1 MSTLLRISSRK
12 TRAIR
17 TSTRVLFLLLG
28 ISLIVMELA
37 VPPVK
42 PLWMVLGLFLAA
54 FLIFFS
60 IIGLSPRIRVS
71 SYGEVLNNTYVH
83 VTASIFVGMGII
95 VASLAYPPVNIM
107 WYAFFNFVG
116 IALVF
121 DAIITSS
128 WNRKKTKKAAKK
140 VETGNTAQP
149 SH

>member
-1 MSTLLRISSRK
+1 MSVLLKISSSK
-12 TRAIR
+12 VRAIR

-28 ISLIVMELA
+28 VGLIIMEMA

-42 PLWMVLGLFLAA
+42 PLWMVFGLFLAA

-71 SYGEVLNNTYVH
+71 AYGEVLNNTYVH
-83 VTASIFVGMGII
+83 VTASLFMGMGII
-95 VASLAYPPVNIM
+95 ITAMVFPPVHMM
-107 WYAFFNFVG
+107 WFAFFNFVG

-128 WNRKKTKKAAKK
+128 WNLKKARKATKKTVSHTAHAA
-140 VETGNTAQP
+140 
-149 SH
+149 H

>member
-1 MSTLLRISSRK
+1 MSVLLRISSRK

-17 TSTRVLFLLLG
+17 TSTRVLFLVLG
-28 ISLIVMELA
+28 FSLIVMELA

-42 PLWMVLGLFLAA
+42 PLWMVLGFFLAA
-54 FLIFFS
+54 FLILFS
-60 IIGLSPRIRVS
+60 IIGLSPRLRVS
-71 SYGEVLNNTYVH
+71 SYGEALNNTYVH
-83 VTASIFVGMGII
+83 VTASLLIGMGII
-95 VASLAYPPVNIM
+95 IASMVHPPVHLM

-128 WNRKKTKKAAKK
+128 WNLKKARKAAK
-140 VETGNTAQP
+140 EQAGNTAQL

>member
-1 MSTLLRISSRK
+1 MSVLLRISSRK
-12 TRAIR
+12 ARAVR
-17 TSTRVLFLLLG
+17 TSTRVLFLLIG
-28 ISLIVMELA
+28 VSLIIMEMA

-42 PLWMVLGLFLAA
+42 PLWMVLGFFLAA

-71 SYGEVLNNTYVH
+71 SYGEVLNNLYVH
-83 VTASIFVGMGII
+83 VTASLFIGTGII
-95 VASLAYPPVNIM
+95 ITSMVYPPVHMM

-116 IALVF
+116 IVLVF

-128 WNRKKTKKAAKK
+128 WSLKKAKK
-140 VETGNTAQP
+140 SANEVTGNTAHV

>member
-1 MSTLLRISSRK
+1 MSAILRISSRK

-17 TSTRVLFLLLG
+17 NSTRGLFLLLG

-42 PLWMVLGLFLAA
+42 PLWMVLGFFLAA

-83 VTASIFVGMGII
+83 VTASAFVGLSVII
-95 VASLAYPPVNIM
+95 ASLAFPPVQMM

-128 WNRKKTKKAAKK
+128 WNIKKTRKAAKK
-140 VETGNTAQP
+140 VETGNTAHP

>member
-1 MSTLLRISSRK
+1 MSVLLKISSSK
-12 TRAIR
+12 ARAIR

-28 ISLIVMELA
+28 VSLIIMEMA

-42 PLWMVLGLFLAA
+42 PLWMVLGFFLAA

-60 IIGLSPRIRVS
+60 ILGLSPRIRVS

-83 VTASIFVGMGII
+83 VTASLFVGMGII
-95 VASLAYPPVNIM
+95 ITSMIFPPVHMM

-128 WNRKKTKKAAKK
+128 WSLKKTRKTTKEATGKTVHAA
-140 VETGNTAQP
+140 
-149 SH
+149 H

>member
-1 MSTLLRISSRK
+1 MSVLLRISSRK

-17 TSTRVLFLLLG
+17 TSTRVLFLVLG
-28 ISLIVMELA
+28 FSLIVMELA

-42 PLWMVLGLFLAA
+42 PLWMVLGFFLAA
-54 FLIFFS
+54 FLILFS
-60 IIGLSPRIRVS
+60 IIGLSPRLRVS
-71 SYGEVLNNTYVH
+71 SYGEALNNTYVH
-83 VTASIFVGMGII
+83 VTASLLIGMGII
-95 VASLAYPPVNIM
+95 IASMVHPPVHLM

-128 WNRKKTKKAAKK
+128 WNLKKARKAAK
-140 VETGNTAQP
+140 EHAGNTAQL

>member
-28 ISLIVMELA
+28 VSLIIMELA

-42 PLWMVLGLFLAA
+42 PLWMVLGFFLAA

-60 IIGLSPRIRVS
+60 IIGLSPRLRVS

-83 VTASIFVGMGII
+83 VTASLFIGTGII
-95 VASLAYPPVNIM
+95 ITSLAYPPVHMM

-116 IALVF
+116 IALIF

-128 WNRKKTKKAAKK
+128 WSIKKAKK
-140 VETGNTAQP
+140 VAKEVTGKTAHA

>member
-1 MSTLLRISSRK
+1 MSVLLRISSRK
-12 TRAIR
+12 ARAIR

-28 ISLIVMELA
+28 VSLIIMEMA
-37 VPPVK
+37 IPPVR
-42 PLWMVLGLFLAA
+42 PLWMVLGFFLAA

-83 VTASIFVGMGII
+83 ITASLAMGMGII
-95 VASLAYPPVNIM
+95 IASMIYPPINMM

-128 WNRKKTKKAAKK
+128 WSINKARKAEKKTAR
-140 VETGNTAQP
+140 NTAQTA
-149 SH
+149 H